1 MISSSI
7 GYGRRFDPIQGL
19 AQVPSETIGV
29 IATRYATALFEL
41 ADSSS
46 ALDQVAGDLK
56 ALKAMILASEDLRR
70 LIDSPVLSRSEQG
83 GAIAVL
89 ATKAGFTELTVK
101 FLGLAAQNRRL
112 FTLPGVIDAYLG
124 RLAARRGEMSAS
136 VASAVAL
143 TPAQQDALVSTLKT
157 AFGGKVSVEIKV
169 DPSLLGGLVVQ
180 VGSRMVDSSLKTKLQ
195 HLKLAMKG
203 VG

>member
-1 MISSSI
+1 M
-7 GYGRRFDPIQGL
+7 
-19 AQVPSETIGV
+19 PSETIGV
-29 IATRYATALFEL
+29 IASRYAAALFDL

-46 ALDQVAGDLK
+46 SLDQVAGDLK
-56 ALKAMILASEDLRR
+56 TLKVMIRDSADLRR
-70 LIDSPVLSRSEQG
+70 LVDSPVLSRAEQG
-83 GAIAVL
+83 RAITAV
-89 ATKAGFTELTVK
+89 AQACGFSELTTK
-101 FLGLAAQNRRL
+101 FLGLAARNRRL
-112 FTLPGVIDAYLG
+112 FTLPGVIESYLG
-124 RLAARRGEMSAS
+124 RLAARRGEQSAM

-143 TPAQQDALVSTLKT
+143 SPAQNDALVSALKT
-157 AFGGKVSVEIKV
+157 AFGSNVAVEVKV

>member
-1 MISSSI
+1 M
-7 GYGRRFDPIQGL
+7 
-19 AQVPSETIGV
+19 PSETIGV
-29 IATRYATALFEL
+29 IATRYAAALFEL

-56 ALKAMILASEDLRR
+56 TLKSMIHESADLRR
-70 LIDSPVLSRSEQG
+70 LVDSPVLSRTEQG
-83 GAIAVL
+83 RAIVAV
-89 ATKAGFTELTVK
+89 AQACGFSELTTK
-101 FLGLAAQNRRL
+101 FLGLVAKNRRL
-112 FTLPGVIDAYLG
+112 FTLLGVIESYLG
-124 RLAARRGEMSAS
+124 RLSARRGEKAAS
-136 VASAVAL
+136 VASSVAL
-143 TPAQQDALVSTLKT
+143 TPAQQDALVSALKT
-157 AFGGKVSVEIKV
+157 AFGGNVAVDVKV

>member
-1 MISSSI
+1 M
-7 GYGRRFDPIQGL
+7 
-19 AQVPSETIGV
+19 PSETIGV

-143 TPAQQDALVSTLKT
+143 TPAQQDALVSTLMT
-157 AFGGKVSVEIKV
+157 AFGGKVAVEIKV

>member
-1 MISSSI
+1 
-7 GYGRRFDPIQGL
+7 
-19 AQVPSETIGV
+19 VPSESIGV
-29 IATRYATALFEL
+29 IATRYAAALFEL
-41 ADSSS
+41 ADASS

-56 ALKAMILASEDLRR
+56 TLKSMIHESADLRR
-70 LIDSPVLSRSEQG
+70 LVDSPVLSRTEQG
-83 GAIAVL
+83 KAIVAIA
-89 ATKAGFTELTVK
+89 KACGFSDLTTK
-101 FLGLAAQNRRL
+101 FLGLAAKNRRL
-112 FTLPGVIDAYLG
+112 FTLSGVIESYLG
-124 RLAARRGEMSAS
+124 RLAARRGEKAAS

-143 TPAQQDALVSTLKT
+143 TPAQQDALVSALKT
-157 AFGGKVSVEIKV
+157 AFGGNVAVDVKV

>member
-1 MISSSI
+1 M
-7 GYGRRFDPIQGL
+7 
-19 AQVPSETIGV
+19 PSESLGV
-29 IATRYATALFEL
+29 IAARYALALFEL
-41 ADSSS
+41 ADSSG

-56 ALKAMILASEDLRR
+56 TLQAMLRESADLRR
-70 LIDSPVLSRSEQG
+70 VVDSPVLSRSDQG
-83 GAIAVL
+83 KAIAAV
-89 ATKAGFTELTVK
+89 AKAAGFSELTTK
-101 FLGLAAQNRRL
+101 FLGLAAKNRRL
-112 FTLPGVIDAYLG
+112 FTLDGVIASYLG
-124 RLAARRGEMSAS
+124 RLAARRGEQSAS

-143 TPAQQDALVSTLKT
+143 TPAQQDALVSALKT
-157 AFGGKVSVEIKV
+157 AFGGNVAVDVKV

>member
-1 MISSSI
+1 M
-7 GYGRRFDPIQGL
+7 
-19 AQVPSETIGV
+19 PSETIGV
-29 IATRYATALFEL
+29 IADRYAAALFDL

-46 ALDQVAGDLK
+46 NLDQVAGDLK
-56 ALKAMILASEDLRR
+56 TLQAMLRESADLRR
-70 LIDSPVLSRSEQG
+70 LVDSPVLSRTEQG
-83 GAIAVL
+83 RAIAAV
-89 ATKAGFTELTVK
+89 ASAAGFTELTTK
-101 FLGLAAQNRRL
+101 FLGLAAKNRRL
-112 FTLPGVIDAYLG
+112 FTLSGVIHAYLG
-124 RLAARRGEMSAS
+124 RLAARRGEKSAT

-143 TPAQQDALVSTLKT
+143 SPAQQDALVSALKT
-157 AFGGKVSVEIKV
+157 AFGGNVAVDVKV